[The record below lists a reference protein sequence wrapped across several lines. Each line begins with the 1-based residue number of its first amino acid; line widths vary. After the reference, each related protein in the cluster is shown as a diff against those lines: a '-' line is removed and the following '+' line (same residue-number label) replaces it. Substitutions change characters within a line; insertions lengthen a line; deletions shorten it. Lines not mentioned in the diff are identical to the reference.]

1 MADISNMTYESVG
14 VSIKDQN
21 LTNKEV
27 VKRLRTLGMK
37 AEGLFG
43 GAIDISAYKGKKT
56 YVGIQGASVSKK
68 EGWMIDNGT
77 YTTQKAFE
85 RVTGKPIG
93 VLDYFASPRMN
104 PDGISNFVE
113 GIARES
119 MKNKTPV
126 IGGESAQMQDTY
138 KEGEY
143 DAFVHVIEITEE
155 KGKYSCDI
163 GDLIKGMENP
173 LLVASTDGVGTK
185 TKIVRNPLDI
195 IYHGFN
201 DIGAVG
207 VKPVAFGIYIAGDA
221 EEEELKGIEKKSD
234 SACKDLGITKL
245 KPLVEYKPET
255 YLKEEVDIAGTVI
268 GVVDEKDM
276 ITGKNVKEGDVVIGI
291 GVDTIMTNGYT
302 LARNLGKELLGGMR
316 EGEWNSPMEEFDG
329 NTFRQEMSKSHVPM
343 TDILFGTKEKEG
355 VLSKYPGAVRGTSH
369 VTGGGQED
377 NIKRMVP
384 DGLCAEV
391 KKEVLPIPPVMKFFV
406 DRGLKEEEAYKT
418 FNMGVGFT
426 LTTTEGMAYDIVEH
440 INSNFVLRL
449 DSERPVAIIGE
460 IVRND
465 KTKFVFKD

>member
-1 MADISNMTYESVG
+1 MANISNMTYDSSG
-14 VSIKDQN
+14 VSIKSQN
-21 LTNKEV
+21 LVNKEV
-27 VKRLRTLGMK
+27 VERLRTLGMR

-43 GAIDISAYKGKKT
+43 GAIDISAYKDKKT
-56 YVGIQGASVSKK
+56 YVGIQRASVSKK

-85 RVTGKPIG
+85 KVTGEPIG
-93 VLDYFASPRMN
+93 VLDYFASPFMDERVV
-104 PDGISNFVE
+104 DFVE

-163 GDLIKGMENP
+163 TDLIKGMENP

-207 VKPVAFGIYIAGDA
+207 VKPVAFGIYIAGNV

-255 YLKEEVDIAGTVI
+255 YLKGEVDIAGTVI

-291 GVDTIMTNGYT
+291 GVDAIMTNGYT

-384 DGLCAEV
+384 DELCVEV
-391 KKEVLPIPPVMKFFV
+391 KKEVLPIPHVMKFFV
-406 DRGLKEEEAYKT
+406 DNGLKEEEAYKT

-440 INSNFVLRL
+440 INRNFALRL
-449 DSERPVAIIGE
+449 DSERPAAIIGE

>member
-1 MADISNMTYESVG
+1 MADISDMTYDSSG
-14 VSIKDQN
+14 VSIKSQN
-21 LTNKEV
+21 RVNKEV
-27 VKRLRTLGMK
+27 VERLRTLGMR

-43 GAIDISAYKGKKT
+43 GAIDISSYKGKKT
-56 YVGIQGASVSKK
+56 YVGIQGASISEKQ
-68 EGWMIDNGT
+68 EWMIDTGT

-85 RVTGKPIG
+85 KVTGKSQG
-93 VLDYFASPRMN
+93 VLDYFASPFMDER
-104 PDGISNFVE
+104 IVSFVE

-126 IGGESAQMQDTY
+126 IGGESAQMKDTY
-138 KEGEY
+138 REGEY
-143 DAFVHVIEITEE
+143 DAFVHVIEITKE

-163 GDLIKGMENP
+163 TDLIKGMKNP
-173 LLVASTDGVGTK
+173 LLVASTDGTGTK

-207 VKPVAFGIYIAGDA
+207 VKPIAFGIYIAGNVPGR
-221 EEEELKGIEKKSD
+221 ELKKIEKKSD
-234 SACKDLGITKL
+234 KACKDLGITKL

-255 YLKEEVDIAGTVI
+255 YLKGEVDIAGTVI
-268 GVVDEKDM
+268 GVVNEKDM

-291 GVDTIMTNGYT
+291 GVDAIMTNGYT
-302 LARNLGKELLGGMR
+302 LARNSGKELLGDMK
-316 EGEWNSPMEEFDG
+316 EGGWDSPMEEFDG

-355 VLSKYPGAVRGTSH
+355 VLSKYPGAVRATAH
-369 VTGGGQED
+369 ITGGGQKY

-391 KKEVLPIPPVMKFFV
+391 KKEVLPIPLVMKFFV
-406 DRGLKEEEAYKT
+406 DRGLEEEEAYKT

-426 LTTTEGMAYDIVEH
+426 LTTTEEMAYDIVEH
-440 INSNFVLRL
+440 INRNFALRL
-449 DSERPVAIIGE
+449 DSERPAAIIGE
-460 IVRND
+460 IVKNE

>member
-1 MADISNMTYESVG
+1 MADISDMTYESVG

-21 LTNKEV
+21 LTNKKIVEIL
-27 VKRLRTLGMK
+27 KSLDME

-43 GAIDISAYKGKKT
+43 GAIDISAYKGKET
-56 YVGIQGASVSKK
+56 YVGIQGASISEKQ
-68 EGWMIDNGT
+68 ERMIDTGT

-85 RVTGKPIG
+85 KVTGKPIG
-93 VLDYFASPRMN
+93 VLDYIAALHMN
-104 PDGISNFVE
+104 PDEIPNFVK
-113 GIARES
+113 GIALKCRDRG
-119 MKNKTPV
+119 TAV
-126 IGGESAQMQDTY
+126 IGGESAQMKDTY

-163 GDLIKGMENP
+163 TDLIKGMENP
-173 LLVASTDGVGTK
+173 RLVASTDGTGTK

-207 VKPVAFGIYIAGDA
+207 VKPVAFGIYIAGNVPRR
-221 EEEELKGIEKKSD
+221 ELKEIEKKSD
-234 SACKDLGITKL
+234 KACKDLGITKL

-255 YLKEEVDIAGTVI
+255 YQKGEVDIGGTVI

-291 GVDTIMTNGYT
+291 GVDAIMTNGYT
-302 LARNLGKELLGGMR
+302 LARNSGKELFGGMKK
-316 EGEWNSPMEEFDG
+316 GEWDSPMEEFDG

-391 KKEVLPIPPVMKFFV
+391 KKGILPIPPVMKFFV
-406 DRGLKEEEAYKT
+406 DSGLEEEEAYKT

-426 LTTTEGMAYDIVEH
+426 LTTPEGMAYDIVEH
-440 INSNFVLRL
+440 INRNFALRL
-449 DSERPVAIIGE
+449 DSERPAAIIGK
-460 IVRND
+460 IVKNE